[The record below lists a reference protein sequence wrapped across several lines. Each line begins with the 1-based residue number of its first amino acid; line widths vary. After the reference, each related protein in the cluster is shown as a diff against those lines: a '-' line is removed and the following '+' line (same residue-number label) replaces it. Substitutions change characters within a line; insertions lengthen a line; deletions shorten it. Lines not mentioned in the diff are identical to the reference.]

1 MRSAAKY
8 VGVVVG
14 VLLVLVVVMWLWSS
28 HSVQPNKTV
37 QSAPS
42 SSVTKTSTPSKKSSE
57 QATPSP
63 QKSEDNCVEYQYATN
78 EDAGCLS
85 PSGSIVATVDSVT
98 LDTTG
103 AHVKCVQNG
112 ARLEVQVNTP
122 KSLGDQG
129 YWSTLWVGESGI
141 DVIDIG
147 IGYGAEINPKTG
159 EANQAYW
166 SKGRSDPR
174 EHFSATR
181 QGNKI
186 SITGQVRRNNSSGKE
201 SEPATYK
208 NASLIVTCP

>member
-1 MRSAAKY
+1 M
-8 VGVVVG
+8 
-14 VLLVLVVVMWLWSS
+14 
-28 HSVQPNKTV
+28 QPNKTL
-37 QSAPS
+37 QSAPN
-42 SSVTKTSTPSKKSSE
+42 SSVTNTSTPSKKSSE

-63 QKSEDNCVEYQYATN
+63 HKSEDNCVKYQSSTN

-112 ARLEVQVNTP
+112 ARLEVQVDTP

-141 DVIDIG
+141 DVLDIG
-147 IGYGAEINPKTG
+147 LGYGAEINPKTG
-159 EANQAYW
+159 EANQATW
-166 SKGRSDPR
+166 NKEASDPK

-186 SITGQVRRNNSSGKE
+186 SITGQVRRYNSYGEE